1 MNDTGILAI
10 LRALLPAGTITT
22 ADAAVLDRSIDA
34 SGAPAI
40 GAALALVQPRSTDQV
55 AAVVGA
61 ANAAGVPVV
70 PQGALTGL
78 AGGANA
84 VPGAL
89 LLDLSALNRILH
101 IDVEERLAVVQPGV
115 TVAELAAAASA
126 VGLFYAPDP
135 ASAEWATIGG
145 TIATNAGGMR
155 CIKYGVTRDAVRS
168 LEVVL
173 ADGSIVRTRPSTI
186 KGVAGLD
193 LTGLIVGSEGTLA
206 VVTEATLSL
215 LPAPGPSR
223 GVSAVFPTVAAGIA
237 ASNAIAA
244 GPNVPSTLELL
255 DDIVLGAVDAYLPD
269 AGIPT
274 GAKAWVLAI
283 TDTKT
288 GADADLAAFE
298 AIFRQHGALTVDR
311 ADTPADLDRLLVARR
326 VFNQAMRALLG
337 GSLNGDIS
345 VPRSRLLSVVERF
358 ADLSDELGVVIAVG
372 GHAGDGNLHPV
383 VAFDPDDPE
392 QVAAAHEAYQRIS
405 GIAQQLG
412 GTMTGEHG
420 VGVEKLAAL
429 DGELPPRLREVQ
441 RAIKAVLDPN
451 GILNPGKKY

>member
-1 MNDTGILAI
+1 MTGTDILAT
-10 LRALLPAGTITT
+10 LHDLLPHGSVST
-22 ADAAVLDRSIDA
+22 ADAAVVGRSVDA
-34 SGAPAI
+34 SGAPPV
-40 GAALALVQPRSTDQV
+40 GAALALVQPRSTEEV

-61 ANAAGVPVV
+61 ANTAGVPVV

-84 VPGAL
+84 VAGAL
-89 LLDLSALNRILH
+89 LLDLSALNRILR
-101 IDVEERLAVVQPGV
+101 IDVDERLAVVQPGV
-115 TVAELAAAASA
+115 TVAELAAAAA
-126 VGLFYAPDP
+126 EHGLFYAPDP

-173 ADGSIVRTRPSTI
+173 ADGSVVRTRPSTI

-223 GVSAVFPTVAAGIA
+223 GISATFPTVAAGIA

-255 DDIVLGAVDAYLPD
+255 DDVVLGAVDAYLPD

-283 TDTKT
+283 TDAVV
-288 GADADLAAFE
+288 GADAELAAFE
-298 AIFRQHGALTVDR
+298 RIFREHGAVAVDR
-311 ADTPADLDRLLVARR
+311 ADDPADLDRLLVARR

-345 VPRSRLLSVVERF
+345 VPRSRLLSVVERC
-358 ADLSDELGVVIAVG
+358 AALAAELDVVIAVG

-383 VAFDPDDPE
+383 VAFDPDNPA
-392 QVAAAHEAYQRIS
+392 QVAAAHEAYRRIS
-405 GIAQQLG
+405 AIAQQLG

-420 VGVEKLAAL
+420 VGIEKLAGL
-429 DGELPPRLREVQ
+429 DGELPARLREVQ
-441 RAIKAVLDPN
+441 RSIKAVLDPN
-451 GILNPGKKY
+451 GILNPGKKL

>member
-1 MNDTGILAI
+1 MNDTGILAT
-10 LRALLPAGTITT
+10 LRDLLPDGTVTT
-22 ADAAVLDRSIDA
+22 ATAAVLLRSIDA

-40 GAALALVQPRSTDQV
+40 GAALALVQPRSTEEV
-55 AAVVGA
+55 AAAVGA
-61 ANAAGVPVV
+61 ANQAGVAVV

-115 TVAELAAAASA
+115 TVAELATAASA
-126 VGLFYAPDP
+126 AGLFYAPDP
-135 ASAEWATIGG
+135 ASAGWATIGG

-223 GVSAVFPTVAAGIA
+223 GISAIFPTVAASIA

-244 GPNVPSTLELL
+244 GPNIPSTLELL

-283 TDTKT
+283 TDARTE
-288 GADADLAAFE
+288 GDADLAAFE

-311 ADTPADLDRLLVARR
+311 ADNPADLDRLLVARR

-345 VPRSRLLSVVERF
+345 VPRSRLLSMVERF
-358 ADLSDELGVVIAVG
+358 TELAEELGVVIAIG

-383 VAFDPDDPE
+383 IAFDPDDPE
-392 QVAAAHEAYQRIS
+392 QVAAAHEAYQRIL

-420 VGVEKLAAL
+420 VGIEKLGAL
-429 DGELPPRLREVQ
+429 DGELPPRLRDVQ
-441 RAIKAVLDPN
+441 RAIKAVFDPN